1 MGLRK
6 RNKAETKN
14 RLERFAETLE
24 MPKDVI
30 SNCSKIT
37 TYNDNQVIVENYR
50 GVLEYTEEKIR
61 IKTPGRILCLI
72 GEGLFINAITDT
84 DILIEGKFSS
94 VGWE

>member
-1 MGLRK
+1 MRK
-6 RNKAETKN
+6 KNRQETKS

-30 SNCSKIT
+30 SNCAKIT

-50 GVLEYTEEKIR
+50 GILEYTNEKIR
-61 IKTPGRILCLI
+61 IKTPGKILCLS
-72 GEGLFINAITDT
+72 GNGLFINAITEN
-84 DILIEGKFSS
+84 DILIEGKFSN

>member
-1 MGLRK
+1 MRK
-6 RNKAETKN
+6 KNKAETKN

-37 TYNDNQVIVENYR
+37 TYNDNQLIVENYK
-50 GVLEYTEEKIR
+50 GILEYTDDKIR
-61 IKTPGRILCLI
+61 IKTPGKILCLS
-72 GEGLFINAITDT
+72 GEKLFINAITEN
-84 DILIEGKFSS
+84 DILIEGKFHN

>member
-1 MGLRK
+1 MRK
-6 RNKAETKN
+6 KNKAETKN

-37 TYNDNQVIVENYR
+37 TYNDNQVIIENYK
-50 GVLEYTEEKIR
+50 GILEYTNDKIR
-61 IKTPGRILCLI
+61 IKTPGKILCLS
-72 GEGLFINAITDT
+72 GEKLFINAITEN
-84 DILIEGKFSS
+84 DILIEGKFHN

>member
-1 MGLRK
+1 MRK
-6 RNKAETKN
+6 KNKAETKN

-37 TYNDNQVIVENYR
+37 TYNNNQLIVENYK
-50 GVLEYTEEKIR
+50 GILEYTDDKIR
-61 IKTPGRILCLI
+61 IKTPGKILCLS
-72 GEGLFINAITDT
+72 GEKLFINAITEN
-84 DILIEGKFSS
+84 DILIEGKFHN

>member
-1 MGLRK
+1 MRK
-6 RNKAETKN
+6 KNKAETKN

-37 TYNDNQVIVENYR
+37 TYNDNQVIIENYK
-50 GVLEYTEEKIR
+50 GILEYTNDKIR
-61 IKTPGRILCLI
+61 IKTPGRILCLS
-72 GEGLFINAITDT
+72 GEKLFINAITEN
-84 DILIEGKFSS
+84 DILIEGKFHN